1 MGWSGG
7 SLARSKSRNGHRI
20 AKELGITVG
29 GDHTAP
35 TNPRAHPRTKVQVP
49 ILKTQKMKGN
59 KVKEVKTTG
68 VRRGAVTPRMSD
80 PKITI
85 PTPGMG
91 GMDIMGG
98 RKTRTEMVMDHEAK
112 EDGTEEGEEEEEE
125 EREDTRG
132 EGETIEE
139 ETGTAITEDKRM

>member
-1 MGWSGG
+1 
-7 SLARSKSRNGHRI
+7 
-20 AKELGITVG
+20 
-29 GDHTAP
+29 
-35 TNPRAHPRTKVQVP
+35 
-49 ILKTQKMKGN
+49 MKGN
-59 KVKEVKTTG
+59 KVMEVRTTG
-68 VRRGAVTPRMSD
+68 ARRGAVTPRMSD

-132 EGETIEE
+132 EGEMIEE
-139 ETGTAITEDKRM
+139 ETGQPSQETRGCEGPTRTK